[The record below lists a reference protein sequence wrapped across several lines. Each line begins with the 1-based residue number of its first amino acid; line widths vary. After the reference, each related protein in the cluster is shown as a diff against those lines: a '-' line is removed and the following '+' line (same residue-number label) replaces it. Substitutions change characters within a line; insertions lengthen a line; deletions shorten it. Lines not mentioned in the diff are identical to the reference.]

1 MAEWFRKRQGY
12 DPNSSVPTKIPK
24 EVMDRFTKNGLIQ
37 LVEVV
42 VLKFTYQISESR
54 QEQV

>member
-12 DPNSSVPTKIPK
+12 DPNSSVPMKIPK